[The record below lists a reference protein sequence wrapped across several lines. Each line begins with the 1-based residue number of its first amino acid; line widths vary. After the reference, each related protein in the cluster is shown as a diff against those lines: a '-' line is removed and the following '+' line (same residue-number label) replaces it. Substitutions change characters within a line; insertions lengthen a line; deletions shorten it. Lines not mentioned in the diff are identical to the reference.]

1 MGVVRSPGAL
11 QRFRSSGRVHA
22 WKTFSRG
29 AWNVRW
35 SRTVT
40 GAVCGAGAMG
50 VLLWRRR
57 IVKARVILGAIALLH
72 SSLDDWLRH
81 RPRTTVV
88 AIGLGLVAA
97 LGYADASVAPDLA
110 PLVYLAPIAV
120 VAWYAGRW
128 AGALVALTSTGA
140 WLLTDA
146 AGRGLPSAMVLSWD
160 ALVRLAAFLV
170 VAVMMAA
177 LRESLD
183 RERRVAPTDP
193 LTGVG
198 NARALYEA
206 AGAGNAR
213 APRHQ
218 RPLTPAHLDLDDFK
232 NVNDPPRHAARDPG
246 VRS

>member
-22 WKTFSRG
+22 WTTFSRG

-50 VLLWRRR
+50 SPPLAAAHCQG
-57 IVKARVILGAIALLH
+57 ARYLGAITLFH

-110 PLVYLAPIAV
+110 PLVYLAPIALA
-120 VAWYAGRW
+120 AWYAGRW
-128 AGALVALTSTGA
+128 AGALVALTSTCA

-146 AGRGLPSAMVLSWD
+146 AGRGFPPAMVLSWD

-170 VAVMMAA
+170 VAGMMAA
-177 LRESLD
+177 LRGSLD
-183 RERRVAPTDP
+183 PERRGAPEGAP
-193 LTGVG
+193 PGG
-198 NARALYEA
+198 GHPPPSFP
-206 AGAGNAR
+206 AGGGGKTR
-213 APRHQ
+213 AP
-218 RPLTPAHLDLDDFK
+218 
-232 NVNDPPRHAARDPG
+232 
-246 VRS
+246 

>member
-1 MGVVRSPGAL
+1 
-11 QRFRSSGRVHA
+11 
-22 WKTFSRG
+22 
-29 AWNVRW
+29 
-35 SRTVT
+35 
-40 GAVCGAGAMG
+40 MG

-57 IVKARVILGAIALLH
+57 IVKARVILGAIALFH

-110 PLVYLAPIAV
+110 PLVYLAPIGL

-128 AGALVALTSTGA
+128 AGALVALTSTSA

-146 AGRGLPSAMVLSWD
+146 AGRGFPPTMVLSWD

-170 VAVMMAA
+170 VAGMMAA

-183 RERRVAPTDP
+183 RERRVPRP
-193 LTGVG
+193 EPRPGVR
-198 NARALYEA
+198 NARALLQGG
-206 AGAGNAR
+206 GAGNAR
-213 APRHQ
+213 A
-218 RPLTPAHLDLDDFK
+218 RPQPTPAPARLMG
-232 NVNDPPRHAARDPG
+232 PRALTTTQAP
-246 VRS
+246 

>member
-50 VLLWRRR
+50 SPPLAAAHCQG
-57 IVKARVILGAIALLH
+57 ARYLGAITLFH

-110 PLVYLAPIAV
+110 PLVYLAPIGL

-128 AGALVALTSTGA
+128 AGALVALTSTSA

-146 AGRGLPSAMVLSWD
+146 AGRGFPPAMVLSWD

-183 RERRVAPTDP
+183 RERQVARTDP
-193 LTGVG
+193 LPGVRNPRAFLEAADVG
-198 NARALYEA
+198 NAA
-206 AGAGNAR
+206 AR
-213 APRHQ
+213 RHP
-218 RPLTPAHLDLDDFK
+218 RPL
-232 NVNDPPRHAARDPG
+232 
-246 VRS
+246 

>member
-110 PLVYLAPIAV
+110 PLVYLAPIAL

-128 AGALVALTSTGA
+128 VGALVALTSTGA

-160 ALVRLAAFLV
+160 ALVRLAALLV
-170 VAVMMAA
+170 LAVMVGAP
-177 LRESLD
+177 RGKLD
-183 RERRVAPTDP
+183 RGGGGAPAGPPPGGGEGPP
-193 LTGVG
+193 LSH
-198 NARALYEA
+198 A

-213 APRHQ
+213 R
-218 RPLTPAHLDLDDFK
+218 RP
-232 NVNDPPRHAARDPG
+232 PP
-246 VRS
+246 